1 MTEENIRRN
10 VEKHFGKVDFELI
23 EFSKYNQPVTYKCL
37 HCGKVFT
44 LKRLDSLYNSRRA
57 RFCRC
62 LPYPINSPMLISL
75 KDAQKR
81 LDTLY
86 PNEFLILEKDYQGWT
101 KKALVKHLKCGKI
114 FKIKPKDLLESGHC
128 PCTKIL
134 SKGEERISAILNK
147 YNILYE
153 TQKRLE
159 GIKKAPFDFYLPDY
173 SLLIEFQG
181 RQHYEPVEQFG
192 GEKQLIKQKEIDRRK
207 KQIALEQGYDILYIN
222 YKQMSN
228 IEQLLVQR
236 LSVTGVGLSG
246 PKSQSPR
253 NED

>member
-1 MTEENIRRN
+1 MTEENIRHN

-44 LKRLDSLYNSRRA
+44 LKRL
-57 RFCRC
+57 
-62 LPYPINSPMLISL
+62 
-75 KDAQKR
+75 
-81 LDTLY
+81 
-86 PNEFLILEKDYQGWT
+86 
-101 KKALVKHLKCGKI
+101 
-114 FKIKPKDLLESGHC
+114 
-128 PCTKIL
+128 
-134 SKGEERISAILNK
+134 
-147 YNILYE
+147 
-153 TQKRLE
+153 
-159 GIKKAPFDFYLPDY
+159 
-173 SLLIEFQG
+173 
-181 RQHYEPVEQFG
+181 
-192 GEKQLIKQKEIDRRK
+192 
-207 KQIALEQGYDILYIN
+207 YIN